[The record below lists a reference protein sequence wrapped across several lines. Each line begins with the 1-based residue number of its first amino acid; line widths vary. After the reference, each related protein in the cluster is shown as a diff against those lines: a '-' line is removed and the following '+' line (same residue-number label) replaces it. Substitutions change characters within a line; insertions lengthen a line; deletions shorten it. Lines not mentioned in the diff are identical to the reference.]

1 MQKLFILLLSTLVF
15 YTRSQAQVKTES
27 PVQVKSMHIKIA
39 SAQTDAQTDI
49 EIVLYNPNERI
60 LDGEFQFSLN
70 KGQVVT
76 GFTLDV
82 NGHQRQG
89 VITDKQKARVAYENT
104 IRRRIDPGLLELTEG
119 NNYRV
124 RVYPVAPH
132 ATRTITISISQ
143 LLELSNH
150 ELRYSLPLRTPGSV
164 EDFLLDIESPANLS
178 SPISRSGIIESLKF
192 SRNGDLHQLH
202 LQQKMDE
209 IKQGISFSVPLENGK
224 SFTSMEDG
232 CTDKRFIASVEPVLP
247 VTGKISISS
256 ATIFWDV
263 STSSSN
269 RNINKEID
277 LLEQYIFTNNIRSVT
292 LVTFSNTIHLVKT
305 WDIGN
310 ATLRDIKTFLRMQ
323 TADGGTQVGKLDCT
337 KFNSDVFLLFSD
349 GISNYGTDKM
359 KLTSRPVY
367 CINSAPGADFVMLNR
382 IASESGGKYIDLV
395 SADITT
401 SLNALNQP
409 LVKVLKIDGTKTT
422 ADLIATGNIA
432 NGELLITGKTK
443 LDQDSILIIYGI
455 NGKEAG
461 DQWVVIRK
469 DELRSTDFFNK
480 ITMLNQLD
488 MMQQAPVVTDESLQ
502 SFAKKFP
509 VVTKATSFIVL
520 DNLQDYINYDIV
532 PPAEL
537 AEQYQQQVYVVN
549 ERKKQKE
556 EAKKNEE
563 LQNLQQLVPYYNN
576 RIRWW
581 SKNEPLID
589 LASLE
594 KKPVPSLAVA
604 ADDKNKEDENA
615 NSPRQQN
622 VLANKGQPG
631 VAVFGANN
639 TLNEVVVTTAYGIK
653 RSSRSVSSNAQVVGS
668 EQLNTIR
675 QTNINNALAGKVAGI
690 QLRGVSS
697 VALDGNNTIRLRG
710 ESSLGGSSAAI
721 YVVDGTILPNA
732 NDINTDDIEDVTVLQ
747 GPSAAALFGQQGQN
761 GAIVITTKRGR
772 RPSVNNSNQP
782 VRYKD
787 LDDMDY
793 LYELKSVPLNQ
804 RYDRYLE
811 MKDTLGDRPSFYF
824 DVAAYLYQVG
834 KKTEAIRVLSNL
846 MEISKEDHQLLRAT
860 GYVLEDWKQYD
871 EAIAVYEKVLAM
883 KEEEPQSYR
892 DLALAHYKRG
902 DYQQAV
908 DLLYKIITKNWEQYE
923 ARYAGLR
930 GIMLNEMNAIIA
942 IHKDKIDLSGVNPA
956 VIKALPVYLRITI
969 DWNKDETDIDLHV
982 IEPGGA
988 ECYYQNHET
997 VNGGRISEDF
1007 TQGYGP
1013 EEYQAKN
1020 ALGGKYKV
1028 LVNYFGDRY
1037 QKLKTP
1043 SFIRV
1048 SVFKNF
1054 GKPEQSFT
1062 SDCLM
1067 MDNQT
1072 GKVEIE
1078 TVQF

>member
-1 MQKLFILLLSTLVF
+1 MQKLFILFITTLFF
-15 YTRSQAQVKTES
+15 YTSNQAQVKTES
-27 PVQVKSMHIKIA
+27 TVQVKSMHIKIE
-39 SAQTDAQTDI
+39 SGQIDAQTDI
-49 EIVLYNPNERI
+49 EIVFYNPNERT
-60 LDGEFQFSLN
+60 LDGEYQFSLN

-124 RVYPVAPH
+124 RIYPVAPH
-132 ATRTITISISQ
+132 ATRTITISINQ
-143 LLELSNH
+143 LLQISNH

-164 EDFLLDIESPANLS
+164 EDFMLDIESPASLA
-178 SPISRSGIIESLKF
+178 SPINRTGITEELAF
-192 SRNGDLHQLH
+192 SKNGSVHQLH
-202 LQQKMDE
+202 FQQRMDE
-209 IKQGISFSVPLENGK
+209 IKKGISFVVPVGNRK
-224 SFTSMEDG
+224 NITIMEDG
-232 CTDKRFIASVEPVLP
+232 CTDKRFITRIEPLLP
-247 VTGKISISS
+247 PVSNTTVSS
-256 ATIFWDV
+256 ATVFWDI
-263 STSSSN
+263 SASSSN

-277 LLEQYIFTNNIRSVT
+277 LLEQYIFTNNIRAVT
-292 LVTFSNTIHLVKT
+292 LVTFSNVIHLVKT

-310 ATLRDIKTFLRMQ
+310 ASLRDIKTFLRMQ
-323 TADGGTQVGKLDCT
+323 AADGGTQLGKLDCT
-337 KFNSDVFLLFSD
+337 KFGSDVFLLFSD

-359 KLTSRPVY
+359 KLTSKPVY
-367 CINSAPGADFVMLNR
+367 CINSAPGADFIMLNR
-382 IASESGGKYIDLV
+382 IAAESGGKYIDLL
-395 SADITT
+395 SADVTA
-401 SLNALNQP
+401 SLTALNQP
-409 LVKVLKIDGTKTT
+409 LVKVLKIEGTKSTSS
-422 ADLIATGNIA
+422 LLSTGNIA
-432 NGELLITGKTK
+432 NGQLCITGKTK
-443 LDQDSILIIYGI
+443 LEQDSIHIIYGV
-455 NGKEAG
+455 NGKETG
-461 DQWVVIRK
+461 EQWLVIRK
-469 DELRSTDFFNK
+469 DELRSADFFNK
-480 ITMLNQLD
+480 TDMLNRLD

-502 SFAKKFP
+502 ALAKKNP

-537 AEQYQQQVYVVN
+537 SEQYQQQIYVVN
-549 ERKKQKE
+549 ERKRQKE

-581 SKNEPLID
+581 NKNEQVID
-589 LASLE
+589 IASLE
-594 KKPVPSLAVA
+594 KKTVPALTVA
-604 ADDKNKEDENA
+604 ANGTKQEDENT
-615 NSPRQQN
+615 NQPRQQN
-622 VLANKGQPG
+622 VLTNKGQPG

-639 TLNEVVVTTAYGIK
+639 TLSEVVVTSAFATT
-653 RSSRSVSSNAQVVGS
+653 RTMRSVSSNAQVVS
-668 EQLNTIR
+668 ADQLNTIR
-675 QTNINNALAGKVAGI
+675 QTNLNDALAGKVAGI
-690 QLRGVSS
+690 QVRSQSSAVLDGSNSIRIRGVSS
-697 VALDGNNTIRLRG
+697 L
-710 ESSLGGSSAAI
+710 SGSSSPI
-721 YVVDGTILPNA
+721 YVVDGTIVTSV
-732 NDINTDDIEDVTVLQ
+732 NDINTDDIENVSVLQ

-761 GAIVITTKRGR
+761 GAIVVTMKRGR
-772 RPSVNNSNQP
+772 RQPVNNSDQP

-787 LDDMDY
+787 LEDMDY
-793 LYELKSVPLNQ
+793 LDELKAVQLNE

-811 MKDTLGDRPSFYF
+811 MKDTVGDRPSFYF

-871 EAIAVYEKVLAM
+871 EAIAVYEKVLAI

-892 DLALAHYKRG
+892 DLALAHFKRG

-908 DLLYKIITKNWEQYE
+908 DILYRIITKNWDQYE

-942 IHKDKIDLSGVNPA
+942 MHKDKIDLSAVNPA
-956 VIKALPVYLRITI
+956 VIKALPVDLRVTI

-1037 QKLKTP
+1037 QKQKTP

-1054 GKPEQSFT
+1054 GKPDQSFT

-1072 GKVEIE
+1072 GKIEIE